1 MDMRKL
7 GARIKR
13 RREKRHLRQSDIA
26 SALRI
31 SAQAVSKWER
41 GENAP
46 DISLL
51 LELAQLLDV
60 SVEWLLGGTAGQ
72 TDTFEA
78 TVFCTNLSGFAAK
91 SAGVAP
97 REVADWINVVYYS
110 VTEAMLR
117 YDGVPIKYVGDG
129 FLGFF
134 AGGNQAQRALQAARQ
149 ALMSLD
155 SRDLSI
161 ALNKGE
167 IFLGTIGH
175 PDYARLDIL
184 GQTVNTAFLVL
195 PWIAENCKTR
205 IGLTQTVREALDES
219 VTCVRRGQIDLLGA
233 AAPFSI
239 YEPEIEQ

>member
-51 LELAQLLDV
+51 VELARLLDV
-60 SVEWLLGGTAGQ
+60 SVEWLLGGMAGE

-78 TVFCTNLSGFAAK
+78 TVFCTNLSGYAAK
-91 SAGVAP
+91 SADMAP
-97 REVADWINVVYYS
+97 RKLATWMNVVYYS
-110 VTEAMLR
+110 VTEALLL
-117 YDGVPIKYVGDG
+117 YEGVPIKYVGDG

-134 AGGNQAQRALQAARQ
+134 AGADQTQRALKAARQ

-219 VTCVRRGQIDLLGA
+219 VTCVPRGQIDLLGA
-233 AAPFSI
+233 AAPLSI